1 MTGFHIKFAKEMT
14 GFYMELAKKWLV
26 SINIWKKTGF
36 YEEFA
41 MTGTLKWLV
50 FYMKFAKEMS
60 VFCMKFAKE
69 MTDF

>member
-1 MTGFHIKFAKEMT
+1 
-14 GFYMELAKKWLV
+14 MELAKKWLV

-36 YEEFA
+36 YEKFA

-50 FYMKFAKEMS
+50 FCMKFAKEMS